1 MNLVLLIALKACSHL
16 HARLVRRDLV
26 LQSFDFI
33 EFATGLGILNLVF
46 DLRDLRLLAPDVI
59 LKASL
64 VHASS
69 RDLEQ
74 LVDLRIDL
82 THIILAQLAM
92 ILGDGVG
99 RFGKG
104 WR

>member
-1 MNLVLLIALKACSHL
+1 MNLALLIALKAGSHL

-33 EFATGLGILNLVF
+33 ELAAGLGILNLVF
-46 DLRDLRLLAPDVI
+46 DLRNLRLLAPDVI
-59 LKASL
+59 LEAGL

-74 LVDLRIDL
+74 LVDLRVDL
-82 THIILAQLAM
+82 TRIILAHLAM
-92 ILGDGVG
+92 ILGDGFG

-104 WR
+104 R